1 MSATTTETAIADVTV
16 APTGERADLLECLAK
31 ARHFLR
37 FTARDLT
44 DEQASLRSTASEL
57 TIGGLIKHVTL
68 VERNWAAF
76 IVDGPAAMGP
86 GKDFD
91 EMTDEDWVEFA
102 DSFRLTARETLAGAL
117 DAYAEVAARTDALLL
132 DLPSLDASQ
141 PLPKAPWFAEGE
153 WSARRVFMHIVSET
167 TQHSGHADIIRE
179 AIDGAK
185 SMG

>member
-1 MSATTTETAIADVTV
+1 MSATTITPDVTT
-16 APTGERADLLECLAK
+16 ATGERADLLDSLAK

-44 DEQASLRSTASEL
+44 DEQASEQSTVSEL

-68 VERNWAAF
+68 VERNWASF
-76 IVDGPAAMGP
+76 IVDGADAMGP

-91 EMTDEDWVEFA
+91 EMTEEDWVEFA
-102 DSFRLTARETLAGAL
+102 DSFRLTSTETLAGAL
-117 DAYAEVAARTDALLL
+117 DAYAAVAARTDELLRE
-132 DLPSLDASQ
+132 LPSLDAAQ
-141 PLPKAPWFAEGE
+141 ALPKAPWFAEGE
-153 WSARRVFMHIVSET
+153 WSARRVFIHIVSET

-179 AIDGAK
+179 SIDGAK

>member
-1 MSATTTETAIADVTV
+1 MSATTIETATTTDVI
-16 APTGERADLLECLAK
+16 TGERADLRDCLAK

-44 DEQASLRSTASEL
+44 DDQARLQSTTSEL
-57 TIGGLIKHVTL
+57 SIGGLIKHVTL

-91 EMTDEDWVEFA
+91 DMTDEDWAAFA
-102 DSFRLTARETLAGAL
+102 DSFRLAEGETLAGAL
-117 DAYAEVAARTDALLL
+117 DAYTEVAARTDALLQE
-132 DLPSLDASQ
+132 LPSLDAAQ

>member
-1 MSATTTETAIADVTV
+1 MSATTIETSTA
-16 APTGERADLLECLAK
+16 APTAERHDLLDCLTK

-44 DEQASLRSTASEL
+44 DEQASQRSTASEL

-68 VERNWAAF
+68 VERNWANF
-76 IVDGPAAMGP
+76 IVDGAAAMGP

-91 EMTDEDWVEFA
+91 EMTEEDWSEFA
-102 DSFRLTARETLAGAL
+102 DSFRLTATETLAGAL
-117 DAYAEVAARTDALLL
+117 DAYAEVAARTDALLRE
-132 DLPSLDASQ
+132 LPSLDAAQ
-141 PLPKAPWFAEGE
+141 ALPKAPWFAEGD

-179 AIDGAK
+179 SIDGAK